1 MPHFLV
7 TRDRAYWVREV
18 MHIDAATKE
27 DAEDQFYDHF
37 DPEVVIVEPFR
48 FGNSTHETP
57 LEVTACDP
65 PAPPAAEPD

>member
-1 MPHFLV
+1 
-7 TRDRAYWVREV
+7 